1 MCTPITNHYN
11 QYDIVWINNPVTDEE
26 ETYRMRGDHYGIV
39 LSEDIQNATSGT
51 CICCYLTSNLSRL
64 DIKSNIVLQFYDC
77 LRNPSVAKLIS
88 LVQLDNSCIDRK
100 VGQLTEADAQRI
112 RDGLKYVFSI
122 N

>member
-1 MCTPITNHYN
+1 MCTSNNNFYH

-26 ETYRMRGDHYGIV
+26 ETHRMRGDHYGIV

-77 LRNPSVAKLIS
+77 LRNPSVAKLIT
-88 LVQLDNSCIDRK
+88 LVQLDTSCIDRK
-100 VGQLTEADAQRI
+100 VGELTAADAQRV
-112 RDGLKYVFSI
+112 RDGLKHVFSL

>member
-1 MCTPITNHYN
+1 MCSINNNFFH

-26 ETYRMRGDHYGIV
+26 ETHRMRGDHYGIV
-39 LSEDIQNATSGT
+39 LSEDNQNANSGT

-64 DIKSNIVLQFYDC
+64 DIRSNIILQFYDC
-77 LRNPSVAKLIS
+77 LKNPSVAKLGTA
-88 LVQLDNSCIDRK
+88 VQLDNSCIDRK

-122 N
+122 